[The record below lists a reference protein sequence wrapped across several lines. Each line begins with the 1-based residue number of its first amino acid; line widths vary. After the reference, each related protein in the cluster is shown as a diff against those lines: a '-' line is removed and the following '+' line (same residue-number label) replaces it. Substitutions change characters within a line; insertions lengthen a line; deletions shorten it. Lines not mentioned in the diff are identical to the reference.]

1 MSTDLP
7 SVETLRRTRSTGD
20 IPVTDVPRPER
31 VLLPPRHSESH
42 SSSITAVPT
51 TSSTVLDQP
60 RSASVPNSSVAPR
73 PPPSSIWTLSR
84 PLVEDSQR
92 DVASPEEPPRG
103 QNRSLYSKVLA
114 FFGYGRNPS
123 RVRKELVALIWSV
136 SWGCA
141 QVSQHCG
148 VHAIGPNLIN
158 T

>member
-1 MSTDLP
+1 MSSDLP

-42 SSSITAVPT
+42 SSSITSVPT

-60 RSASVPNSSVAPR
+60 ESASVTNSSVAPR
-73 PPPSSIWTLSR
+73 PPPSSIWTLTR
-84 PLVEDSQR
+84 PLVEDSQ
-92 DVASPEEPPRG
+92 ASPEGRNDPPRG
-103 QNRSLYSKVLA
+103 QTRSLYSKVLA

-141 QVSQHCG
+141 QVRQRCG
-148 VHAIGPNLIN
+148 VHGGPI
-158 T
+158 